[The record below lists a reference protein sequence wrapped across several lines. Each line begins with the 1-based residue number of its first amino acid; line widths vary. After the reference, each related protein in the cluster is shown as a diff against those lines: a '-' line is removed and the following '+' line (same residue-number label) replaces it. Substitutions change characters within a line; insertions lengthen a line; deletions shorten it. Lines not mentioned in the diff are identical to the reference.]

1 MDLLAKAK
9 GALSNSRASRHQDM
23 SEVDV
28 DAGTYRFNCSG
39 FIGWLLRDSLP
50 IYFTFWPK
58 SGERPYVKDYCE
70 TIESLKVN
78 PSPYWEVISS
88 VWDIQPGDL
97 VTWKRPASYGDRYP
111 SGHVMIAADKVY
123 PSHRE
128 GEVLLTVID
137 STKMPHTDD
146 SRERGGK
153 TGLGY
158 GVVGI
163 GISED
168 GTPCSYFWRGGL
180 STNEI
185 KTWVGMA
192 RIKCPT
198 KVAEN

>member
-9 GALSNSRASRHQDM
+9 GALSNALHSRHQDV
-23 SEVDV
+23 SDV
-28 DAGTYRFNCSG
+28 DESQGVYRFNCSG

-50 IYFTFWPK
+50 HYLTFWPN

-70 TIESLKVN
+70 TIESLGEN
-78 PSPYWEVISS
+78 PYWKSIKS
-88 VWDIQPGDL
+88 VWDIKPGDL
-97 VTWKRPASYGDRYP
+97 VTWKRPRSIDDRYP
-111 SGHVMIAADKVY
+111 SGHVMLAADVVY
-123 PSHRE
+123 PSHRD

-137 STKMPHTDD
+137 STKQPHTDD

-163 GISED
+163 GIKED
-168 GTPCSYFWRGGL
+168 GTPHSYFWRGGL
-180 STNEI
+180 SEKEI

-192 RIKCPT
+192 RLKCPG
-198 KVAEN
+198 KVAVN